1 MSSTTSVRERGAA
14 APIIR
19 KSSSSPPHAH
29 TLIWQSGV
37 SWAKGKTE
45 RRRMRQ
51 RRERKKG
58 RRQRRCLDMF
68 TMSGN
73 DLPSLSI
80 DTRSRS

>member
-1 MSSTTSVRERGAA
+1 MMKIFFYSSMSSATSVRERGAA
-14 APIIR
+14 GPIIR

-51 RRERKKG
+51 RRERKREGDKG
-58 RRQRRCLDMF
+58 GVWTCLQ
-68 TMSGN
+68 
-73 DLPSLSI
+73 
-80 DTRSRS
+80 